1 MPPGVHP
8 VISTDFCPGLGLIL
22 TRGVAAAEV
31 RRETS
36 EAVMTMSPHVFGGL
50 KLAGS
55 AGPTFNAEA
64 HGIQEQRVRVVRK
77 QRTGDKETLG
87 LDSVFIVDFRVS

>member
-1 MPPGVHP
+1 
-8 VISTDFCPGLGLIL
+8 
-22 TRGVAAAEV
+22 
-31 RRETS
+31 
-36 EAVMTMSPHVFGGL
+36 L